1 MVERILRTTRAEP
14 SGVGIERSEMTD
26 FTKVHGCGNDFVL
39 IEDLDDEV
47 ELSGA
52 FVRAI
57 CARHHGVGADGVIR
71 LAPPQD
77 QQSDVFMDYRNADG
91 SVAEM
96 CGNGVRCV
104 AAYMLN
110 RDLLEGDAVRVG
122 SRVGVKIVDVTGRD
136 HAGRVSETRV
146 DMGAPRP
153 TGNVV
158 LRVPAW
164 HAAIAPA
171 TEEVTATTLSMGNP
185 HAVLLVDDVAKAPVL
200 EWGPRIEH
208 DVAFPEGTNVEFI
221 EISSPTVVRGRI
233 WERGVGETMAS
244 GTGAS
249 AMAVAAHLAGHAGR
263 QVRVEL
269 PGGSL
274 HVDWGDDTLWVR
286 GPAVEVYTGSISD
299 AWLERVSHD

>member
-1 MVERILRTTRAEP
+1 
-14 SGVGIERSEMTD
+14 MTE
-26 FTKVHGCGNDFVL
+26 FSKVHGCGNDFVL
-39 IEDLDDEV
+39 IEDLGGAM
-47 ELSGA
+47 ELSGGL
-52 FVRAI
+52 VRAV

-77 QQSDVFMDYRNADG
+77 QRSDVFMDYRNADG

-104 AAYMLN
+104 AAYML
-110 RDLLEGDAVRVG
+110 DHGLLEGDAVRVG
-122 SRVGVKIVDVTGRD
+122 SRAGVKTVDVTRRD
-136 HAGRVSETRV
+136 NAGRVTETRV

-153 TGNVV
+153 TGSVT

-164 HAAIAPA
+164 GSAATPEV
-171 TEEVTATTLSMGNP
+171 EEVTATTLSMGNP
-185 HAVLLVDDVAKAPVL
+185 HAVLLVDDVAKANVA

-221 EISSPTVVRGRI
+221 EISSATVVRGRV

-249 AMAVAAHLAGHAGR
+249 AMAVAAHLLGRTGR

-269 PGGSL
+269 PGGPL

-286 GPAVEVYTGSISD
+286 GPAVEVFAGRFSD
-299 AWLERVSHD
+299 AWLEQVSHD